1 MDKRLA
7 YLTVFEDLINIPLFK
22 GIYNA
27 KNGKEIYMYGINA
40 VMEYIAYNIDEN
52 FGDTFSEIFINNL
65 IASEGRAEKGEK
77 IKWSLNILQTMKL
90 QFQILMML

>member
-7 YLTVFEDLINIPLFK
+7 YLTVFEDLINVPLFK
-22 GIYNA
+22 GIYDA
-27 KNGKEIYMYGINA
+27 KNGKDIYMYGISA

-65 IASEGRAEKGEK
+65 ITSEERAERRE
-77 IKWSLNILQTMKL
+77 N
-90 QFQILMML
+90 